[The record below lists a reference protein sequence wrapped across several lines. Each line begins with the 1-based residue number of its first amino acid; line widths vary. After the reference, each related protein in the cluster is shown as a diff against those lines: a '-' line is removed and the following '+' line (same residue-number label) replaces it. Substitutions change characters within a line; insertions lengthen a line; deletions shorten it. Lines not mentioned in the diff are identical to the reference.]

1 MDFSGPRSMVLQ
13 IEIGSAC
20 TCWNVRA
27 GRPKSQRSKKSSVGD
42 PFGLEFVLYGFG
54 WSREWVSPGP
64 VRWFYKQKTVV
75 HARVG
80 TFEPVSR
87 NPNGQ
92 KRARSGI
99 HFAVEVLLYGI
110 VDCGLMSEMGVSG
123 PRSMVLQIKSGN
135 ACLRWNIR
143 NGWSKSQR

>member
-1 MDFSGPRSMVLQ
+1 MDFHKPRSMVLQ

-54 WSREWVSPGP
+54 
-64 VRWFYKQKTVV
+64 
-75 HARVG
+75 
-80 TFEPVSR
+80 
-87 NPNGQ
+87 
-92 KRARSGI
+92 
-99 HFAVEVLLYGI
+99 
-110 VDCGLMSEMGVSG
+110 DCGLMSEMGVSG

-135 ACLRWNIR
+135 ACLCWNIR
-143 NGWSKSQR
+143 NGWSKSQRSKNLD